1 MENKQI
7 AILGGFILVG
17 IVTGLLVFGTK
28 NQTKNDN
35 SNLSLN
41 LTDFT
46 KTSIAP
52 SPEITNLKIEDLK
65 LGTGASVKE
74 GDTIAVNYKG
84 MLINGSVFDSTQGKQ
99 PLSTQIGAGKVIK
112 GWDEG
117 LLGMKVGGLRRLTI
131 PPSLGY
137 GDQNVGDIP
146 PNSVLIFDIELIRIE
161 EEPSPTAS
169 PSSAP

>member
-1 MENKQI
+1 M
-7 AILGGFILVG
+7 
-17 IVTGLLVFGTK
+17 
-28 NQTKNDN
+28 
-35 SNLSLN
+35 
-41 LTDFT
+41 
-46 KTSIAP
+46 
-52 SPEITNLKIEDLK
+52 TNLKIEDLK

-84 MLINGSVFDSTQGKQ
+84 MLINGSVFDSTQGRQ